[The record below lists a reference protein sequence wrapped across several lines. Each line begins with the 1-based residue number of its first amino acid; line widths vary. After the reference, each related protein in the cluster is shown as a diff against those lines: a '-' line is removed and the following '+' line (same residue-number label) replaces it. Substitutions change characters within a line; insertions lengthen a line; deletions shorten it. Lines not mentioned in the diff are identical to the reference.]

1 MNPPEPYFRE
11 AGSGPG
17 VVCIHSNAST
27 SGQWRG
33 LMDLLSPKFHVLAPD
48 SYGSGKSPEW
58 PSDRI
63 ITLRDEV
70 AYIEPVNNTIARF
83 LEHNT

>member
-1 MNPPEPYFRE
+1 
-11 AGSGPG
+11 
-17 VVCIHSNAST
+17 
-27 SGQWRG
+27 
-33 LMDLLSPKFHVLAPD
+33 MDLLSPKFHVLAPD